1 MKARRRGGRF
11 FSPRPLGLWGA
22 LACGFWKANI
32 DSQKSVKPLHKICL
46 NTSKDTPPG
55 AQARHKPPVS
65 VSPGALL
72 LSIKSII
79 NGAKKDTAVHSRKQ
93 KLRTASWCIR
103 RRRRRRRRCCC
114 RRFHVSLNPAATSA
128 LRSLPL
134 ALYKVYSAGPCGAR
148 RVAKLPQPASI
159 QRTAQNRALKMDD
172 AAAGRA

>member
-32 DSQKSVKPLHKICL
+32 DSQKSVKPLHKSCL

-93 KLRTASWCIR
+93 KLRTASWCICR
-103 RRRRRRRRCCC
+103 R

-159 QRTAQNRALKMDD
+159 
-172 AAAGRA
+172 